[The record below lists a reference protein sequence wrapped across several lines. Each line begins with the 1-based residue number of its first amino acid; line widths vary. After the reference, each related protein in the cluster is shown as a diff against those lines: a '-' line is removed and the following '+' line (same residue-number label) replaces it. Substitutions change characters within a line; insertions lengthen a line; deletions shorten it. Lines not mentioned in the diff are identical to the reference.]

1 LATEIIWD
9 SAFSVGN
16 TEIDVQHKALFA
28 LASSL
33 ESDLDQDQIRLV
45 ILELHRFM
53 MHHFES
59 EENFME
65 AMAYPDIDEHKQQHN
80 QLVNKLKQL
89 DQLDLMSDG
98 PILALRK
105 FLREWLSDHILY
117 EDMRYANYFRNTK
130 EDD

>member
-1 LATEIIWD
+1 MATEIIWD

-65 AMAYPDIDEHKQQHN
+65 EMAYPDIDEHKQQHN

-130 EDD
+130 GDD

>member
-65 AMAYPDIDEHKQQHN
+65 EMAYPDIDEHKQQHN

-130 EDD
+130 GDD